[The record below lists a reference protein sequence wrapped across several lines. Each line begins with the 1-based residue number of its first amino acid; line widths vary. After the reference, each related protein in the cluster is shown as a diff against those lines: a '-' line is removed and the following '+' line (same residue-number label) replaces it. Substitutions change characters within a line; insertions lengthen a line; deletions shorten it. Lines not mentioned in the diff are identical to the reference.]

1 MINLN
6 IVNTNTKYNSS
17 LLMQNLVALVRLYPF
32 LNLQIIGKS
41 VLGKNLYVIRLGN
54 GPNRVFY
61 SASFHANEWITSVV
75 LMKFIE
81 DYCNSYVNNSSL
93 YGYNV
98 RDLFSSSSIYIM
110 PMVNPDG
117 VDLVTDFLLVTSPAY
132 RKAIEISNNF
142 SNIPFPSR
150 LESKY

>member
-17 LLMQNLVALVRLYPF
+17 LLMQNLVTLVRLYPF
-32 LNLQIIGKS
+32 LNLQVIGKS

-98 RDLFSSSSIYIM
+98 RDLFSTSSIYIM

-117 VDLVTDFLLVTSPAY
+117 VDLVTGFLPVTSPAY

-150 LESKY
+150 LEG

>member
-17 LLMQNLVALVRLYPF
+17 LLVQNLVALVRLYPF
-32 LNLQIIGKS
+32 LNLQVIGKS

-142 SNIPFPSR
+142 SNVPFPSR
-150 LESKY
+150 LEG

>member
-117 VDLVTDFLLVTSPAY
+117 VDLVTGFLPVTSPAY

-150 LESKY
+150 LEG